1 MSLSSL
7 PLRTPTAENGLNE
20 SGYGPAVAH
29 RLMRW
34 RNDIK
39 WAVFLALVFVLDAGR
54 LAASAE
60 ENVRPTVVVVRNYLT
75 VPKLGDGSD
84 PGSPASTAS

>member
-1 MSLSSL
+1 MSLLST
-7 PLRTPTAENGLNE
+7 PLRTPTAENGLRKRWQ
-20 SGYGPAVAH
+20 P
-29 RLMRW
+29 LMRW

-39 WAVFLALVFVLDAGR
+39 WAVFLALVCVLDAGR

-75 VPKLGDGSD
+75 VPKLGVGSD